1 MISPENEEYI
11 LRHAYVPEH
20 VISLMVLIS
29 KAEPFLTDEFVYY
42 TKDDW
47 VIFIGYPFDRTVT
60 LERCDYALQ
69 SIRETLRP
77 EYIWFIGEN
86 LPQSLASSHTERESD
101 RYYSLDIESVE
112 IKKQLRRVVDKAMKD
127 LATEKSHIM
136 RKEHVEL
143 IEEFIKREKPN
154 PRIKAL
160 FLAMP
165 DYVKECPT
173 AFVLNAWDKESHL
186 SAFYVIELGAE
197 TFATYVVGCHSKE
210 HYTSHA
216 SDVLFFEMIR
226 LAQETGKK
234 SISLGLGVN
243 DGIRR
248 FKEKWGG
255 VPFLNYEYCEQRA
268 GRIDTASLF
277 NVLLGRL

>member
-29 KAEPFLTDEFVYY
+29 KAEPFLADEFVYY
-42 TKDDW
+42 AKDDW
-47 VIFIGYPFDRTVT
+47 IIFVGYPFDRTVT
-60 LERCDYALQ
+60 LERCDTALQ

-77 EYIWFIGEN
+77 EYVWFIGED
-86 LPQSLASSHTERESD
+86 LPQSLVSSHTERESD
-101 RYYSLDIESVE
+101 QYYSLDIESVE
-112 IKKQLRRVVDKAMKD
+112 IKRQLRHVVEKAMKD
-127 LATEKSHIM
+127 LVTERSHLM
-136 RKEHVEL
+136 GKEHVEL
-143 IEEFIKREKPN
+143 IEEFIKRENPN

-165 DYVKECPT
+165 DYVRECPT

-186 SAFYVIELGAE
+186 SAFYVVELGAE
-197 TFATYVVGCHSKE
+197 TFATYVVGCHSKK

-226 LAQETGKK
+226 LAQEAGKK

-243 DGIRR
+243 EGIRR
-248 FKEKWGG
+248 FKKKWGA
-255 VPFLNYEYCEQRA
+255 VPSLKYEYCEQRA
-268 GRIDTASLF
+268 GYAGTGSLLK
-277 NVLLGRL
+277 VLMGMM

>member
-1 MISPENEEYI
+1 MISLEKQEYVF
-11 LRHAYVPEH
+11 RHAYVPEH

-29 KAEPFLTDEFVYY
+29 KAEPFLTGEFVYY
-42 TKDDW
+42 AKDDW
-47 VIFIGYPFDRTVT
+47 VIFVGYPFDRTVT
-60 LERCDYALQ
+60 LERCDTALQ
-69 SIRETLRP
+69 SIRETLQP
-77 EYIWFIGEN
+77 EYVWFIGED
-86 LPQSLASSHTERESD
+86 LPQSLASSYTERESD
-101 RYYSLDIESVE
+101 QYYSLDIESVE

-127 LATEKSHIM
+127 LATERSHIM
-136 RKEHVEL
+136 GKEHVEL
-143 IEEFIKREKPN
+143 IKEFIEREKPS
-154 PRIKAL
+154 PRIEAL

-186 SAFYVIELGAE
+186 SAFYVVELGAE
-197 TFATYVVGCHSKE
+197 TFATYVVGCHSKK

-226 LAQETGKK
+226 LAQEAGKK

-243 DGIRR
+243 EGIRR

-255 VPFLNYEYCEQRA
+255 VPFLNYEFCEQRP
-268 GRIDTASLF
+268 GYTGTGSLLRAL
-277 NVLLGRL
+277 VGMI